1 MKKVLTFT
9 QYFVISPFTFNTL
22 RKCFGIEWSSFV
34 NVVHTEIFPNVFDG
48 RWQFIGSVQYFNS
61 LLQSYFQF

>member
-22 RKCFGIEWSSFV
+22 RKRFGIEW
-34 NVVHTEIFPNVFDG
+34 
-48 RWQFIGSVQYFNS
+48 
-61 LLQSYFQF
+61 